1 VAINRF
7 AYGGHDF
14 GNREFKINAVG
25 DDKRNRLLRIFD
37 VTTDLASRSPLTS
50 TRINSKGV
58 ETTEPYFKN
67 MGRIRAEVF
76 SEPTDLFV
84 DKLSQLGEMLKSGR
98 YTPDDVRL
106 TLQNLGYESSKQMN
120 RYRYGT
126 GLEIHH
132 KGPVGATYKGFNHLP
147 IQIQGQH
154 LARYAERAN
163 IGSTPMTQDFSAYI
177 DGPEHNASHFVPV
190 TGVANKGD
198 VVRNLGRTQD
208 LYGDEL
214 IDHMLAV
221 SGNPNLQ
228 LAQHADEFSQDTR
241 LRYLHELK
249 KLGVQAKA
257 EELGSPI
264 ARPGDK
270 LSASQRIFNDTK
282 KLIGTERMKRLTAK
296 VNREAYPNGL
306 KSIIPGAEKVTFTSP
321 AAVGKR
327 LGAEE
332 RATVEKM
339 RGDALVANTEGIQL
353 HPGSRE
359 EMDAAI
365 NLRALID
372 FFGVKE

>member
-1 VAINRF
+1 MANRR
-7 AYGGHDF
+7 HDF

-25 DDKRNRLLRIFD
+25 DDERNRLLRIFD

-50 TRINSKGV
+50 TRTNSKGV
-58 ETTEPYFKN
+58 ETTEPYFKD

-84 DKLSQLGEMLKSGR
+84 DKLSQLGEMLKGGG
-98 YTPDDVRL
+98 YTPKDVRL
-106 TLQNLGYESSKQMN
+106 ALQNLGYESSKQMK

-132 KGPVGATYKGFNHLP
+132 KGPVGATHKGFNHLP

-154 LARYAERAN
+154 LARYAGRAN
-163 IGSTPMTQDFSAYI
+163 VGSTPMTQDFSAYI

-221 SGNPNLQ
+221 SGNPSLQ

-282 KLIGTERMKRLTAK
+282 KLIGIERMNRLTAK

-306 KSIIPGAEKVTFTSP
+306 NSIIPGAEKVTFTSP

-332 RATVEKM
+332 RLKVEKM
-339 RGDALVANTEGIQL
+339 RRDALDANTEGIHL

-359 EMDAAI
+359 DMDAAI

>member
-1 VAINRF
+1 MARR
-7 AYGGHDF
+7 GHDF

-25 DDKRNRLLRIFD
+25 DDERNRLLRIFD
-37 VTTDLASRSPLTS
+37 VTTDLASRSPFTA

-58 ETTEPYFKN
+58 EKTEPYFKN
-67 MGRIRAEVF
+67 IGRLRNAVF
-76 SEPTDLFV
+76 AEPTDLFI
-84 DKLSQLGEMLKSGR
+84 DKLSQLGEMLKGKR
-98 YTPDDVRL
+98 YTLDDVRKSL
-106 TLQNLGYESSKQMN
+106 GNIGYEATAQMN
-120 RYRYGT
+120 RYRYGA

-132 KGPVGATYKGFNHLP
+132 KGALAAHAKGFGHLP
-147 IQIQGQH
+147 IEIQGQH

-163 IGSTPMTQDFSAYI
+163 AGSTPMTQDFSTYI
-177 DGPEHNASHFVPV
+177 EGPEHNAAHFVPV
-190 TGVANKGD
+190 TGLANKGD

-221 SGNPNLQ
+221 SGNPSLQ
-228 LAQHADEFSQDTR
+228 LAQHADEFAQDTR

-249 KLGVQAKA
+249 ELGVKAKV

-264 ARPGDK
+264 ARPGDR
-270 LSASQRIFNDTK
+270 LSASQRIFEDTK
-282 KLIGTERMKRLTAK
+282 KLIGTEKMERLTAK
-296 VNREAYPNGL
+296 VNKEAYPDGL
-306 KSIIPGAEKVTFTSP
+306 NSIIKEAKKVNFSSP

-332 RATVEKM
+332 RAVVEKM
-339 RGDALVANTEGIQL
+339 RSDALVANTEGIVL

-359 EMDAAI
+359 EMDSAI
-365 NLRALID
+365 QLRELID